1 MSLLAKYTDHA
12 TRMTSAALIG
22 ALADIRATL
31 PLYRDVDPAIG
42 YAAKLW
48 AEFDAYTVELF
59 KRRNRKGSRDWCHA
73 N

>member
-22 ALADIRATL
+22 ALADIRSTL
-31 PLYRDVDPAIG
+31 DLYRDVDPAIG
-42 YAAKLW
+42 YAAKLF
-48 AEFDAYTVELF
+48 AEFEEYTVELF
-59 KRRNRKGSRDWCHA
+59 NRRNRVGSRDWHHA